1 MRRKQTVI
9 LPLYFACSILLAFVV
24 FPHHHHDNFICF
36 NTQHCLVSV
45 PVEKESNAIPHTHNA
60 GCVTQ
65 LLQTQPTESSRQQ
78 LDEGSDLPFFQLWG
92 LIAEKFTWIFLRQI
106 LAFFRKLPTKPFP
119 HSYLL
124 FIKPTAPLRFVKYR
138 PTRF

>member
-65 LLQTQPTESSRQQ
+65 LLQTQPNESSRQQ

-92 LIAEKFTWIFLRQI
+92 LIAEKIYLD
-106 LAFFRKLPTKPFP
+106 FFKTDPCLFPEAPDEALP
-119 HSYLL
+119 SLL
-124 FIKPTAPLRFVKYR
+124 FTFHKANRAPPVC
-138 PTRF
+138 